1 MPSARSAKGWLN
13 IADILQMTFKMKIWS
28 IPISAVA
35 VFGLTLAL
43 TFVLS
48 ARTAR
53 TITDLGAVRYPLMD
67 LAQRLDRQ
75 LKLVVEDMQSAVMD
89 GDARKLSDVNAM
101 AEQFRKDISILS
113 ALPAEAE
120 DGKNLRSAFDAY
132 FDAAMQASKT
142 LLDGKTS
149 EAPAAIAQMQ
159 ARHNALEAAVKAA
172 NV

>member
-1 MPSARSAKGWLN
+1 MGEYCRHLRV
-13 IADILQMTFKMKIWS
+13 MTFKMKIWS

-35 VFGLTLAL
+35 VFGLTLVL

-75 LKLVVEDMQSAVMD
+75 LKLVVEDMQSAVVD
-89 GDARKLSDVNAM
+89 GDARKLADVSGL
-101 AEQFRKDISILS
+101 AERFRKDTSILA

-120 DGKNLRSAFDAY
+120 DGKNLRSTFDAY
-132 FDAAMQASKT
+132 
-142 LLDGKTS
+142 
-149 EAPAAIAQMQ
+149 
-159 ARHNALEAAVKAA
+159 
-172 NV
+172 